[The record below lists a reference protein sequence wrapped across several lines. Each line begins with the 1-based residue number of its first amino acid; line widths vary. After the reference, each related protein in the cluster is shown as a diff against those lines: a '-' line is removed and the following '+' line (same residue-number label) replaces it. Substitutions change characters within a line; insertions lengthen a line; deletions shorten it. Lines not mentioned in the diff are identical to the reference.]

1 MRGLWAGSV
10 TRGRVKLRPLSS
22 RYKRRM
28 VPPSAAATTD
38 VVKLVQ
44 STVELPTMPIVLA
57 RLGHVLAREDSSAGD
72 VAKVLQSDPAI
83 AANILRIV
91 NSAYYGLRVRV
102 SSIPLAVSVL
112 GFATTRRVALRAAV
126 FTVFAQRR
134 EPIAQFDPVAF
145 WKHAVFTG
153 VAARA
158 LASVAHPFAE
168 MHPED
173 AYMAGLLHDLGKIVL
188 LEKRTLHYLE
198 ALRRAAAAGCPD
210 AEAEKAVFGFTH
222 ADVGAVLALKWSLPE
237 DLTAAIRYHHAPS
250 RDPVHRP
257 LSSLVH
263 LADRLAWQAN
273 LPSTVGTKP
282 APLDESVHAS
292 VGLSA
297 DVVAATL
304 PTLLGEFAEAEM
316 PW

>member
-1 MRGLWAGSV
+1 MAS
-10 TRGRVKLRPLSS
+10 
-22 RYKRRM
+22 
-28 VPPSAAATTD
+28 PPPAAATD

-44 STVELPTMPIVLA
+44 STVELPTMPVVLA
-57 RLGHVLAREDSSAGD
+57 RLNMTLARESSSAGD

-83 AANILRIV
+83 AANMLRIV

-134 EPIAQFDPVAF
+134 EAIAQFDPVGF
-145 WKHAVFTG
+145 WKHSVFTG

-158 LASVAHPFAE
+158 LCAVAPPFAD

-173 AYMAGLLHDLGKIVL
+173 AYMAGLLHDIGKIVL

-198 ALRRAAAAGCPD
+198 ALRRAGAAGCPD
-210 AEAEKAVFGFTH
+210 HEAEKAVFGFTH

-237 DLTAAIRYHHAPS
+237 ELTAAIRYHHAPQ

-257 LSSLVH
+257 LTSLVH
-263 LADRLAWQAN
+263 VADRLAWQAS

-282 APLDESVHAS
+282 AALDESVHAAI
-292 VGLSA
+292 GLA
-297 DVVAATL
+297 PDVVAAAM
-304 PTLLGEFAEAEM
+304 PTLLDEFADAEL

>member
-1 MRGLWAGSV
+1 MA
-10 TRGRVKLRPLSS
+10 
-22 RYKRRM
+22 
-28 VPPSAAATTD
+28 PPIEAATSD
-38 VVKLVQ
+38 VVRLVQ
-44 STVELPTMPIVLA
+44 NTVELPTMPIVLA
-57 RLGHVLAREDSSAGD
+57 RLGHLLAHEGASAGD

-83 AANILRIV
+83 AANMLRIV

-112 GFATTRRVALRAAV
+112 GFTTTRRVALRAAV

-134 EPIAQFDPVAF
+134 EPIAQFDPIAF

-158 LASVAHPFAE
+158 LASVAHPSTE
-168 MHPED
+168 THPED

-188 LEKRTLHYLE
+188 LEKRTAHYLE
-198 ALRRAAAAGCPD
+198 ALRHAVATGCPD
-210 AEAEKAVFGFTH
+210 AEAETAVFGFTH
-222 ADVGAVLALKWSLPE
+222 ADVGAVLAQKWSLAE
-237 DLTAAIRYHHAPS
+237 ELTAAIRYHHAPS
-250 RDPVHRP
+250 CDNVHHS
-257 LSSLVH
+257 LNSLVH

-292 VGLSA
+292 TGLSA